1 MSEHKPERKGDS
13 PLTQVI
19 VSMSGASASNHDSE
33 PPGASSNSVKA
44 GHEPDQF
51 EAKGILYVPLFVVV
65 TVLTSFAIVTVIFF
79 SIYGKNPGDPV
90 ANPIA
95 SKNSNSS
102 INDRFAAISSSDPNA
117 EVKQPRLE
125 YLKQVED
132 AKNDPPYLRSK
143 RPVNAVGGT
152 YEIRPEDLRPENYID
167 PITKRKILMDT
178 RWVDDGKKTTAIIPI
193 EQAMNLVIQK
203 KMLPIRANPI
213 LVASTNDAKAK
224 PSNAGRGGPSQPI
237 AVTPKLDDVKPDD
250 KKAGH

>member
-1 MSEHKPERKGDS
+1 MSEHKPDRKADS
-13 PLTQVI
+13 PLAKVI
-19 VSMSGASASNHDSE
+19 VSMSGASASDHESE
-33 PPGASSNSVKA
+33 PPGANAKSVKA

-65 TVLTSFAIVTVIFF
+65 TVLTSFAIVTTIFF
-79 SIYGKNPGDPV
+79 SIYGKNPGDAV

-95 SKNSNSS
+95 SKSSNSS
-102 INDRFAAISSSDPNA
+102 INERFAAISSSDPKA
-117 EVKQPRLE
+117 EVHQPRLE

-132 AKNDPPYLRSK
+132 SKNDPPYLRSK

-178 RWVDDGKKTTAIIPI
+178 LWLDANKTTAIIPI
-193 EQAMNLVIQK
+193 DQAMKLIVEK
-203 KMLPIRANPI
+203 KKLPIRAKPI
-213 LVASTNDAKAK
+213 QVASTNDGKAK

-237 AVTPKLDDVKPDD
+237 VVPPKADDVKPDD
-250 KKAGH
+250 KKPVH

>member
-1 MSEHKPERKGDS
+1 MSEHKPDRKADS
-13 PLTQVI
+13 PLAKVI
-19 VSMSGASASNHDSE
+19 VSMSGASASDHESE
-33 PPGASSNSVKA
+33 PPGANVKSVKA

-95 SKNSNSS
+95 SKSSNSS
-102 INDRFAAISSSDPNA
+102 INDRFAAISSSDPKA
-117 EVKQPRLE
+117 EVHQPRLE

-143 RPVNAVGGT
+143 RPVNAVGAT

-167 PITKRKILMDT
+167 PITKRKILMETLWADE
-178 RWVDDGKKTTAIIPI
+178 KKTIAIIPI
-193 EQAMNLVIQK
+193 DQAMKLVIEK
-203 KMLPIRANPI
+203 KKLPIRANPI
-213 LVASTNDAKAK
+213 LVATTNDGKAK
-224 PSNAGRGGPSQPI
+224 PSSAGRGGPSQPI

>member
-1 MSEHKPERKGDS
+1 MSEHKPERKADS
-13 PLTQVI
+13 PLAKVI
-19 VSMSGASASNHDSE
+19 VSMSGASASDHESE
-33 PPGASSNSVKA
+33 APGANVTSVKA

-65 TVLTSFAIVTVIFF
+65 TVLTSFAIVTAIFF

-95 SKNSNSS
+95 SKSSNSS
-102 INDRFAAISSSDPNA
+102 INDRFAAISSSDPKA

-132 AKNDPPYLRSK
+132 SKNDPPYLRSK

-178 RWVDDGKKTTAIIPI
+178 LWVDDGKKTTAIIPI
-193 EQAMNLVIQK
+193 DQAMKLLIEK
-203 KMLPIRANPI
+203 KKLPIRANPI
-213 LVASTNDAKAK
+213 QVASTNDAKAK
-224 PSNAGRGGPSQPI
+224 PSSAGRGGPSQPI
-237 AVTPKLDDVKPDD
+237 AVTPKVDDVKPDD